1 MYRCFVFVVKLSL
14 QSLLNNKK
22 RTLTLSA
29 IISLL
34 ILAIVSVN
42 LFNVSSILSE
52 QHRRKLDGGGWHY
65 AMYDGEFDD
74 TRYLLKVGS
83 MYQLESPYNI
93 GSFDEDMLELSYFNF
108 VKGRAPKNSSEI
120 ILTLEAVQN
129 LSLDF
134 DVNQS
139 VQLEIDGTMLDF
151 TVVGIIR
158 EYENAWMVGSN
169 IDFIFPSIITTG
181 YISSEISQ
189 FALTDNKYLS
199 NENYVA
205 NVLVFPQLSDPSSET
220 YRYWWIQDQ
229 AALQTRTFLSNAL
242 VLLGLFA
249 MFTLFRFTSSFYE
262 QKVLLLRH
270 LGISKVE
277 AALYLFIHTIYYVV
291 LSIIVFYLSSTL
303 LVYLFS
309 LNTAMRY
316 GIDYNLLVSSMR
328 LFVRGIA
335 LLHLIL
341 NSKVIVMRLVANTK
355 IFTYKSIMLGRV
367 LQWTM
372 ILMFYVGG
380 FSMMLPSLLEIS
392 DTLYPMYSNLVKSH
406 SDSYSYGLWAGSDIS
421 YDKDNVL
428 ESNRYIPKSIWT
440 QFSNHE
446 DVIEFQSDLAPTF
459 IYRFE
464 SYPYNEHALNTIG
477 IRYVDEQAINELVAS
492 GVNIS
497 PDFIYG
503 KSLIIIEN
511 IEDVDAYNNIHIGSN
526 IIINEKQVYSLD
538 DYRVI
543 EGEDELSKY
552 EGILAS
558 EAFFESYNID
568 IDLRTSFTLKLD
580 AKADANAFDSFF
592 SRNNGGMNIVNRHMD
607 HDISMADTKGQLIFS
622 LTQLGLFL
630 VVSMVLLIS
639 AYINELVIRKQE
651 IGLKKLIGF
660 SNTEIMVQSTRKYL
674 IVGLLS
680 IGPAMA
686 FGVWQYVSKLYTS
699 YLLYLDAGDPIIPF
713 NTYFSEFV
721 SKSWD
726 LFIGS
731 GLFLLVF
738 IVIIMVVIVISSWVL
753 IARNPF
759 ELIDEKE

>member
-1 MYRCFVFVVKLSL
+1 MFIVKLSL

-42 LFNVSSILSE
+42 FFNVSSILSE

-108 VKGRAPKNSSEI
+108 VKGRAPKNSREI

-129 LSLDF
+129 LSLNF

-139 VQLEIDGTMLDF
+139 LQLEIDGVMLDF

-181 YISSEISQ
+181 YISNEISQ

-199 NENYVA
+199 NEDYVA

-249 MFTLFRFTSSFYE
+249 VFTLFRFTSSFYE
-262 QKVLLLRH
+262 QKVLLLRQ
-270 LGISKVE
+270 LGINKVE
-277 AALYLFIHTIYYVV
+277 AAIYLFIHTLYYVV

-303 LVYLFS
+303 LVSLFS

-316 GIDYNLLVSSMR
+316 GIDNSLLSSSMR
-328 LFVRGIA
+328 LFVVGVA

-341 NSKVIVMRLVANTK
+341 NSKVIVMRLIANTK
-355 IFTYKSIMLGRV
+355 ILTYKSIMIGRV

-380 FSMMLPSLLEIS
+380 FSMMLPSLLEIN
-392 DTLYPMYSNLVKSH
+392 DTLYPTYSNLVKSH
-406 SDSYSYGLWAGSDIS
+406 SDSYSYGLLAGSDIN

-428 ESNRYIPKSIWT
+428 DSNRYIPKSIWT
-440 QFSNHE
+440 KFLNHE
-446 DVIEFQSDLAPTF
+446 DVIEFESHLTPTF
-459 IYRFE
+459 IYHLE
-464 SYPYNEHALNTIG
+464 SYPYNEHAFKTIG
-477 IRYVDEQAINELVAS
+477 IRYIDEQAINELVAS
-492 GVNIS
+492 GVNIT
-497 PDFIYG
+497 PDFIDG
-503 KSLIIIEN
+503 KSLVMIEN

-558 EAFFESYNID
+558 EAFFESYAID

-660 SNTEIMVQSTRKYL
+660 SNTEIMVQSTGKYL

-686 FGVWQYVSKLYTS
+686 FGVWQYVSKLYKN
-699 YLLYLDAGDPIIPF
+699 YLLYLDAGDSIVPF
-713 NTYFSEFV
+713 NTYMTEFV
-721 SKSWD
+721 SKSWA
-726 LFIGS
+726 LIIS
-731 GLFLLVF
+731 TGLFLLVF
-738 IVIIMVVIVISSWVL
+738 IVIIMVVIGIISWVL